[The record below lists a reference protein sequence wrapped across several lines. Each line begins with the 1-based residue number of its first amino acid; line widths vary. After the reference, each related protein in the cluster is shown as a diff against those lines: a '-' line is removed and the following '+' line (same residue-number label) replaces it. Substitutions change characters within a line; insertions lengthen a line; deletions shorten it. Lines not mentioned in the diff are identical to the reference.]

1 MEAVKGMSKDYYTET
16 QNGVILHIRV
26 KPRAGRTCIK
36 GISQDGRFLLVDVK
50 APPVRGQANKELE
63 KFLRKLFA
71 KEAIIVSGFQARE
84 KYVLIR
90 GATVEE
96 VEKVLKRGKDL

>member
-1 MEAVKGMSKDYYTET
+1 MSNDYYTKT
-16 QNGVILHIRV
+16 RDGIILHVRV
-26 KPRAGRTCIK
+26 KPKAGKNFIR
-36 GISQDGRFLLVDVK
+36 GISQDGRFLLIDIK
-50 APPVRGQANKELE
+50 APPIRGQANKELE
-63 KFLRKLFA
+63 RFLRKLFA
-71 KEAIIVSGFQARE
+71 KEAVIVSGFQARE

>member
-1 MEAVKGMSKDYYTET
+1 MSKDYYTET
-16 QNGVILHIRV
+16 QNGVILHVKV
-26 KPRAGRTCIK
+26 KPRAEKNRIK
-36 GISQDGRFLLVDVK
+36 GLSQDGRFLLVEIK
-50 APPVRGQANKELE
+50 APPIRGQANKELE